1 MLFQKVL
8 ADSAQIVEDAQ
19 SQCQKG
25 HIIKVNTQVVAYIDQ
40 KCCQQSIGKEAGDKN
55 PVIKGALAGC
65 PDTAKYRVKGG
76 QQGNGKQLGVRHRN
90 TPREKKAQH
99 DAQAQAHDC

>member
-25 HIIKVNTQVVAYIDQ
+25 HIIKINAQVVAYIDQ
-40 KCCQQSIGKEAGDKN
+40 KCCQQSVGKEAGDKN

-65 PDTAKYRVKGG
+65 PDTAKYRVKGSPKFAFPLVLALVCEVVLY
-76 QQGNGKQLGVRHRN
+76 NKS
-90 TPREKKAQH
+90 PEK
-99 DAQAQAHDC
+99 

>member
-19 SQCQKG
+19 SQGQQS
-25 HIIKVNTQVVAYIDQ
+25 HIIKINTQVVAYIDQ

-55 PVIKGALAGC
+55 PVIKGALASC
-65 PDTAKYRVKGG
+65 PDAAKYRVQGC
-76 QQGNGKQLGVRHRN
+76 QQGNRKQLGICHRYA
-90 TPREKKAQH
+90 PGKKKAQH
-99 DAQAQAHDC
+99 DA

>member
-25 HIIKVNTQVVAYIDQ
+25 HIIKINAQVVAYIDQ
-40 KCCQQSIGKEAGDKN
+40 KCCQQSVGKEAGDKN
-55 PVIKGALAGC
+55 PVIKGAREF
-65 PDTAKYRVKGG
+65 DTSER
-76 QQGNGKQLGVRHRN
+76 
-90 TPREKKAQH
+90 KKCLSALENSVVSLSNFSF
-99 DAQAQAHDC
+99 